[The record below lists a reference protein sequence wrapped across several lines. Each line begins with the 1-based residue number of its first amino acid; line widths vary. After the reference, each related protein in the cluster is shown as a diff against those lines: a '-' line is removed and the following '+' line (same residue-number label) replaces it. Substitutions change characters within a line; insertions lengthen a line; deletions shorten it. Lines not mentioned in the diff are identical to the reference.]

1 MGFRTKRNGNLE
13 IERTGNCED
22 FFGQLR
28 LKLRCAFLCLV
39 KFLLGGCR
47 RKRLVVHMVI
57 RTSTSWIPDIESE
70 VSIPD

>member
-1 MGFRTKRNGNLE
+1 MGIWKLKELG
-13 IERTGNCED
+13 IVKI